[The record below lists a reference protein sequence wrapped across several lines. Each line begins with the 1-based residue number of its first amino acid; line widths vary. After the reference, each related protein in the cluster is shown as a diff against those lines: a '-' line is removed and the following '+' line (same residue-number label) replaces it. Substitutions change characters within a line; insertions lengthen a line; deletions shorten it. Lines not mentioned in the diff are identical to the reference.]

1 MPTTGGFIVGLTLAK
16 EADVSKEEQASLALA
31 GGLMPTPLLG
41 ALVVQ
46 GLIRRQRPVEKK
58 SVSRSSA

>member
-16 EADVSKEEQASLALA
+16 EAKVPKEEQVSFALV

-46 GLIRRQRPVEKK
+46 GLIRRRPNDKK
-58 SVSRSSA
+58 SVSKSSE